1 MLGTC
6 CVEDRSL
13 LVRGKGLSQLQGQ
26 LRVLSGDVAKSAR
39 LFLLE
44 LVGDAVRARDL
55 AHEQVLRLSH
65 VPVPLGPA
73 RGQNVTIL
81 LLIKGAD

>member
-6 CVEDRSL
+6 CVEDRTL

-65 VPVPLGPA
+65 VPVPLGLA
-73 RGQNVTIL
+73 RGQNVTVL
-81 LLIKGAD
+81 LLLKGAD

>member
-1 MLGTC
+1 M
-6 CVEDRSL
+6 
-13 LVRGKGLSQLQGQ
+13 
-26 LRVLSGDVAKSAR
+26 LSGDVAKSAR

-55 AHEQVLRLSH
+55 AQEQVLRLSH

-73 RGQNVTIL
+73 RGQDVTIL
-81 LLIKGAD
+81 LLFVVKGTDKIEINAAKATFDLG